1 MIFRLLGLLLAKPY
15 VKAKDW
21 LESITH
27 KIEEAMDNQDFS

>member
-21 LESITH
+21 LESITY
-27 KIEEAMDNQDFS
+27 KIDEAMKNRNLS